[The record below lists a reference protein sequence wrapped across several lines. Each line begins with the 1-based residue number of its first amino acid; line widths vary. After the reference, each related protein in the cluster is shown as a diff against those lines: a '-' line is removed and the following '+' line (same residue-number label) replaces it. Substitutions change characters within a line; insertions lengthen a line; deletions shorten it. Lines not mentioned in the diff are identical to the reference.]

1 MLKPKPPDHLKKD
14 ATNAPIIDVDKLITL
29 SNQLTILNQN
39 TLIQI
44 LDVERIIIN
53 SRFDNITEVDVEKAK
68 KFFALK

>member
-1 MLKPKPPDHLKKD
+1 MPKPKSPDHLEKD
-14 ATNAPIIDVDKLITL
+14 ATNVPIIDVDKLIAL

-44 LDVERIIIN
+44 LNVKRIIIN
-53 SRFDNITEVDVEKAK
+53 SRFDNITEDDVEKVK